1 MPNVAITWLGHS
13 TFHIK
18 LASGEVILI
27 DPWLE
32 GNPSHPKGFS
42 IDRVDLLLITHGHF
56 DHSGDAV
63 ALAKRFTPATISI
76 FEVSSWLG
84 SKGVENLSPMNKG
97 GTQTVDVAGGIKVTM
112 THAQHSSS
120 IEDNGKVIYAGEP
133 AGFVVGLPDGRRFYH
148 AGDTCVFSDMEL
160 IHELY
165 QPELAM
171 LPIGDHFTMGPRE
184 AALACKFLKPKTV
197 IPMHYG
203 TFPLLTGTPDTL
215 KELLADMPEVEIVA
229 PPAGQPYMW

>member
-1 MPNVAITWLGHS
+1 MANVAITWLGHS
-13 TFHIK
+13 TFHIT

-32 GNPSHPKGFS
+32 GNPKHPKGFT
-42 IDRVDLLLITHGHF
+42 IDRVDLLLVTHGHS
-56 DHSGDAV
+56 DHIADAV
-63 ALAKRFTPATISI
+63 AVAKKFKPAVVANYEIG
-76 FEVSSWLG
+76 SWLG

-97 GTQTVDVAGGIKVTM
+97 GTQKIGIGGGSKVTM
-112 THAQHSSS
+112 THAQHSSG
-120 IEDNGKVIYAGEP
+120 IEDNGRMIYAGEP
-133 AGFVVGLPDGRRFYH
+133 AGFVVGLSDGRSFYH
-148 AGDTCVFSDMEL
+148 AGDTCGFSDMQL

-197 IPMHYG
+197 VPMHYG
-203 TFPLLTGTPDTL
+203 TFPLLTGTPEAL
-215 KELLADMPEVEIVA
+215 KELLGEMPELEVVV
-229 PPAGQPYMW
+229 PAAGEPYMW